1 MGEFFTDDSQAP
13 LISFTI
19 RGELT
24 FAQLQDHLRDYRAIL
39 DRGRPYVLLFD
50 AREAGMAD
58 ARNRKAYA
66 DFIITY
72 TEDMKLLCKGGAF
85 VVTSSLIQGAMTAV
99 LWLAPLPF
107 PHKVFTDMKEAT
119 TWLRSRL

>member
-1 MGEFFTDDSQAP
+1 MGEFYTDDSQAP
-13 LISFTI
+13 LIVFTI

-24 FAQLQDHLRDYRAIL
+24 FAQLQKHLREYRSVL

-66 DFIITY
+66 DFLNANA
-72 TEDMKLLCKGGAF
+72 DDLKLLCKGGAF

-107 PHKVFTDMKEAT
+107 PHKVFTSLGEAS
-119 TWLRSRL
+119 TWLRSLL